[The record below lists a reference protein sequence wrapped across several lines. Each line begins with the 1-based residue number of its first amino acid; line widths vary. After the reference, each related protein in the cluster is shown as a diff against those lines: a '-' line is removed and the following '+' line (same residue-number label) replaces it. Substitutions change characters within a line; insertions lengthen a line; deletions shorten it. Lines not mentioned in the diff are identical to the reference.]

1 MLSGGSEERLGA
13 IGTVSI
19 FPSEHEAPDGATNWV
34 FCAHMAHMTDNKPW
48 ISPSIRGCQAL
59 PPNSKW
65 GGIIPPL
72 WITGS
77 LYPHH
82 IHYISII
89 SPSPYGSLSGCGCA
103 DHRRSMA
110 VQEMTEALKPFLRE
124 LPLQTVPWR
133 VATGLTRGD
142 PCFSNGEPVG
152 TNLYQFI

>member
-34 FCAHMAHMTDNKPW
+34 FCAHMTNNKPW
-48 ISPSIRGCQAL
+48 ISPSITGRQVYL
-59 PPNSKW
+59 Q
-65 GGIIPPL
+65 IPTEVEL
-72 WITGS
+72 YLRYGS
-77 LYPHH
+77 LYPHY
-82 IHYISII
+82 IHYIFII

-124 LPLQTVPWR
+124 LPLQTVPSR
-133 VATGLTRGD
+133 VATG
-142 PCFSNGEPVG
+142 
-152 TNLYQFI
+152 NLYSFPTIPNHIAVSLEH